1 MKRFLAILA
10 GVGLLFVWAGRASA
24 GPFPNSL
31 WVGADPFNSS
41 TGVLDTTRT
50 GTVQATIDPFGN
62 GGFANGIAVD
72 LAGNNLYFGD
82 ESALQRANLTT
93 LANVGST

>member
-10 GVGLLFVWAGRASA
+10 ALGLLFVWAGRASA
-24 GPFPNSL
+24 GHADSL
-31 WVGADPFNSS
+31 WIGADPFNGS
-41 TGVLDTTRT
+41 TGVLNTTRT

-72 LAGNNLYFGD
+72 LAGT
-82 ESALQRANLTT
+82 SATKAPCNGQT
-93 LANVGST
+93 